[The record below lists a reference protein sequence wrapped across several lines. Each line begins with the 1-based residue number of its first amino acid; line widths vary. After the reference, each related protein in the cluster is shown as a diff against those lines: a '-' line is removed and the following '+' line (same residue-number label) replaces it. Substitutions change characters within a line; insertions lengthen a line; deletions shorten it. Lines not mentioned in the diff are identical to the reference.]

1 MAKTQTGYP
10 LSFCFSS
17 NNKFIIPPLFIPGN
31 MAMTPITEEAKVLC
45 MKAMG
50 AVRDQANPSL
60 RYGFVSSTLVYH
72 PPVCHDD
79 LEKNYLCEEVQ
90 KRIIERLK
98 RSMGNMW

>member
-17 NNKFIIPPLFIPGN
+17 NNKFIIPPLFIPSN
-31 MAMTPITEEAKVLC
+31 MAMTLITEEAKVLC

-50 AVRDQANPSL
+50 TVSDQANPNL
-60 RYGFVSSTLVYH
+60 RHSFVSSTLVYH
-72 PPVCHDD
+72 PPVFQDE
-79 LEKNYLCEEVQ
+79 LEKSYPCEDVQ

-98 RSMGNMW
+98 RSTGNMW